1 MDVCLDKRGHRV
13 VGECCVW
20 FRGEWVV
27 FLHSL
32 LLSPLLQSQLPVHR
46 SWSQD
51 MHMYV
56 YMFTF

>member
-1 MDVCLDKRGHRV
+1 MDVYLDKRGHRV

-20 FRGEWVV
+20 FRGEWLV
-27 FLHSL
+27 FPHSL

-51 MHMYV
+51 MHMY
-56 YMFTF
+56 TF